1 MSESVE
7 LQVITDL
14 APIAGTRLETNAEQ
28 VKAWLT
34 EQVAPYR
41 AMVVSEEGMAADM
54 KDDKTME
61 YSRSLL
67 DREIQQYTGK
77 FFVPE
82 KERYQ

>member
-7 LQVITDL
+7 FQVITDL

-41 AMVVSEEGMAADM
+41 AMVVSEEGMAAARLWRTKWTAIDFY
-54 KDDKTME
+54 TSCVV
-61 YSRSLL
+61 SRA
-67 DREIQQYTGK
+67 
-77 FFVPE
+77 
-82 KERYQ
+82 